1 MARQRLA
8 TGAAGVLLGLYGVLR
23 LVTEN
28 SLRDLLF
35 IAVWMV
41 AAVAIHDGVLSP
53 AVLVVG
59 RLLRAVPARARR
71 WVQLV
76 LVVGALVT
84 IVALPLLHK
93 QGSQPESK
101 ALLVND
107 YSDRLTVLLVVLAVV
122 GLAGYAVQ
130 AARSTRPGPDSAH
143 SPDDSRQP

>member
-1 MARQRLA
+1 MARQRRVI
-8 TGAAGVLLGLYGVLR
+8 GAAGVLLGLYGALR
-23 LVTEN
+23 LVTGN

-53 AVLVVG
+53 VVLVVG

-84 IVALPLLHK
+84 IVALPLLFK

-107 YSDRLTVLLVVLAVV
+107 YSDRLTVLLVVLAIV
-122 GLAGYAVQ
+122 GLGGYAVQ
-130 AARSTRPGPDSAH
+130 AARGARPGPGSAH
-143 SPDDSRQP
+143 FPDDSRPS